1 MTMEITLGPL
11 LFFWSK
17 NDVHSFYE
25 KVGESVID
33 RVYLGE
39 SVCGK
44 RRELRLDDWL
54 KIARKLQDQGKEV
67 VLSTFGL
74 IEAESEL
81 SQVRKVC
88 ENGEFLVEA
97 NDMSGVHFLA
107 EQQLPFITGPSVNLY
122 SAESLKVL
130 YELGLKRWTMPCEL
144 SCDDLRKI
152 LMQANIMGM
161 ENLETEVF
169 SYGYMPLAY
178 SARCFTARKEG
189 LAKDQCEFTCMKTP
203 SGIPLATQ
211 EGDKLFTLNGIQTL
225 SAHSQNLLDQ
235 WGLMKTM
242 GVSAMRLSAHSEDII
257 EVAEDLATRIG
268 TEQSGRE
275 PVEKSQCNGYWFGK
289 EGIKLVECN

>member
-1 MTMEITLGPL
+1 MKVMEITLGPL
-11 LFFWSK
+11 MFFWPK
-17 NDVHSFYE
+17 NDVFSFYE

-39 SVCGK
+39 AVCGK
-44 RRELRLDDWL
+44 RREMQLDDWL
-54 KIARKLQDQGKEV
+54 DIARKLQEQGKEV
-67 VLSTFGL
+67 VLSTLGL

-88 ENGEFLVEA
+88 ENGEFIVEA

-107 EQQLPFITGPSVNLY
+107 EQKVPFITGPSVNLY

-130 YELGLKRWTMPCEL
+130 YDLGLKRWTMPCEL
-144 SCDDLRKI
+144 SCDHLRKI
-152 LMQANIMGM
+152 LAQTKAMGM
-161 ENLETEVF
+161 VDLETEVF

-189 LAKDQCEFTCMKTP
+189 LAKDQCEFTCLKTP

-211 EGDKLFTLNGIQTL
+211 EGDQLFTLNGIQTL
-225 SAHSQNLLDQ
+225 SGHSHNILDQ
-235 WGLMKTM
+235 WGLMNDM

-257 EVAEDLATRIG
+257 TVAEDLATRIG
-268 TEQSGRE
+268 TGQSG
-275 PVEKSQCNGYWFGK
+275 VEQVDPNQCNGYWYGK
-289 EGIKLVECN
+289 EGIKLVD